1 MRIAVVSLHYAPE
14 PTGNAPYVA
23 DLVNGLASAGHDVTV
38 ITSQPF
44 YPGWQR
50 YKGYGPGRSAT
61 NDSGVN
67 VIRLRHYIPARP
79 TALKRLISELTAG
92 AAAFV
97 EGLHGADAAIFVS
110 PAMFHA
116 ALASRRLSWRPK
128 RSRAPWVVWVQDL
141 YTLGVKETGT
151 AGGRAAAAISRVE
164 SSMLRGADRVV
175 SIHERFTRFVIDSL
189 GVSDAKVATIRNWS
203 HIQASAADPADRDS
217 LGWRR
222 DEYVVLHAG
231 NQGLK
236 QGLANVVEAA
246 KIAERRALPIRFVL
260 LGDGNQRETLEKM
273 GQGVST
279 IQFLDPLPDELF
291 FSTLTAADALLVNE
305 LPDVREMSVPS
316 KLTSYFATG
325 LPVIA
330 STHRDSVTAEEIER
344 SGGGVVVDGGNPD
357 ELVRMIV
364 ELSRDPHRS
373 AALGAAG
380 LRYRQEQLGRDV
392 AITKFLALLDGMR
405 SGPRDGSSRVTAPPT
420 QQTRDH
426 G

>member
-23 DLVNGLASAGHDVTV
+23 DLVSGLTSAGHEVTV
-38 ITSQPF
+38 ITSHPF

-50 YKGYGPGRSAT
+50 YKEYGPGRTTT
-61 NDSGVN
+61 NSSGVD

-79 TALKRLISELTAG
+79 TALKRLISELTGG
-92 AAAFV
+92 AAAFA
-97 EGLHGADAAIFVS
+97 EGVHDADVAIFVS
-110 PAMFHA
+110 PALFHA
-116 ALASRRLSWRPK
+116 ALASRRIAW
-128 RSRAPWVVWVQDL
+128 RSRRSRPPWVVWVQDL
-141 YTLGVKETGT
+141 YTLGVRETGT
-151 AGGRAAAAISRVE
+151 AGGRAADVISRVE

-189 GVSDAKVATIRNWS
+189 GVSEASVATIRNWS
-203 HIQASAADPADRDS
+203 HIQASAGEPADRKA
-217 LGWRR
+217 LGWRH

-236 QGLANVVEAA
+236 QGLTNVVEAA
-246 KIAERRALPIRFVL
+246 KIAEQRKLPIRFVL

-273 GQGVST
+273 GRGVST
-279 IQFLDPLPDELF
+279 IQFMDPLPDELF

-330 STHRDSVTAEEIER
+330 STNRDSVTAEEIGR
-344 SGGGVVVDGGNPD
+344 SGGGTVVDSGNPD
-357 ELVRMIV
+357 ELVRRIV
-364 ELSRDPHRS
+364 ELQGDPDRG

-380 LRYRQEQLGRDV
+380 LRYRQEQLGRDA

-405 SGPRDGSSRVTAPPT
+405 SARPL
-420 QQTRDH
+420 H
-426 G
+426 